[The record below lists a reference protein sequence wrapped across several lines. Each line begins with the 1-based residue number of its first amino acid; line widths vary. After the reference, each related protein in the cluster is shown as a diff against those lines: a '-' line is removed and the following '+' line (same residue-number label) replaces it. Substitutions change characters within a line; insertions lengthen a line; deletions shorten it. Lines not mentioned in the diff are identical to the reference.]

1 MMGVEG
7 GDRFAHEV
15 LQRLRR
21 EDGHAGPPGHQ
32 VMDDLEKAAGAEAHD
47 QRTVRLVARGL
58 RRMEEKGAGVRRG
71 GGGKRSTTSCG
82 SSWNTPNERS
92 A

>member
-21 EDGHAGPPGHQ
+21 EDGHAGPQ
-32 VMDDLEKAAGAEAHD
+32 VI
-47 QRTVRLVARGL
+47 R
-58 RRMEEKGAGVRRG
+58 
-71 GGGKRSTTSCG
+71 
-82 SSWNTPNERS
+82 
-92 A
+92 